1 MTVTGSAPET
11 DSLEIAQV
19 VQTIKTIDLAEDDT
33 EDVDF
38 VASEEELE
46 EAQDSEADTS
56 DEEEENQS
64 EKIALE
70 EELVEEDF
78 CVEIVNGKVKKLKFS
93 ENQMEQDS
101 QEEVDSQE
109 EEEDGGITLKSLEAD
124 LPDEEES
131 ADPDFDPCA
140 ETMSD
145 VEVDAEEM
153 SQDEMETE
161 NVEGVHKKTGEI
173 HKCIKINADQ
183 MKVMTGGDKEE
194 TEEMKE

>member
-1 MTVTGSAPET
+1 MGNRNSSNPLFFKKMTVTGSAPET

-19 VQTIKTIDLAEDDT
+19 VQTIKTIDLAEDDA

-38 VASEEELE
+38 VASEEDLE
-46 EAQDSEADTS
+46 ECQDSEADTS

-78 CVEIVNGKVKKLKFS
+78 CVEIVNGNFKKLKF
-93 ENQMEQDS
+93 NQDQEMEPES
-101 QEEVDSQE
+101 QEVDSQE
-109 EEEDGGITLKSLEAD
+109 EEEGGITLKSLEAD

-131 ADPDFDPCA
+131 VDPDFDPCA

-161 NVEGVHKKTGEI
+161 NVEGVHKKTGE
-173 HKCIKINADQ
+173 
-183 MKVMTGGDKEE
+183 
-194 TEEMKE
+194 